1 MFQQP
6 ISWLSACGSV
16 TAPALRDSRF
26 TEARTRATSVPTSV
40 VGQCNNSWGL
50 SDVMNWLHLQWW
62 GDSLVISWFEF
73 FTLCDLGSDVVTQYV
88 WQTRQVSQSKVLRFA
103 LGLDNIREIMENI
116 IILMDFVLVSEVR
129 DLDLLG
135 AEDARTAVPIRSL
148 KLTTSCVFLVSSSQV
163 DPINM
168 RMARSVFGHTW
179 NPLWNLKHYI
189 YIPCLTLLYF
199 SIILIKA
206 TVFFNSRLFFASYWH
221 L

>member
-1 MFQQP
+1 M
-6 ISWLSACGSV
+6 
-16 TAPALRDSRF
+16 
-26 TEARTRATSVPTSV
+26 
-40 VGQCNNSWGL
+40 
-50 SDVMNWLHLQWW
+50 
-62 GDSLVISWFEF
+62 
-73 FTLCDLGSDVVTQYV
+73 
-88 WQTRQVSQSKVLRFA
+88 SQSKVLRFA

-206 TVFFNSRLFFASYWH
+206 TVLFNSRLFFASY
-221 L
+221 